1 MSDTMFKIR
10 QIISLV
16 VFIGALSLMGMIT
29 ERPIM
34 IAAYGAVFIAVTVLM
49 YFIINRRQR
58 HFEITQ
64 TDSTL
69 LYRIFGIALGVCALG
84 LPLLIVF
91 RSSVIKLPAELSAG
105 TAAGIVGGVTVA
117 FIALMVLAV
126 HLINTKGKE
135 LVMRSIGFILI
146 IIASAIPGLL
156 MSKVDR
162 TTSGIGSVYYVAM
175 AVLILAYNSYSMLFM
190 RRD

>member
-29 ERPIM
+29 NRPIM
-34 IAAYGAVFIAVTVLM
+34 VAAYAAVFIAVTVLM
-49 YFIINRRQR
+49 YFVINRRQR

-64 TDSTL
+64 TDSTM
-69 LYRIFGIALGVCALG
+69 LYRIIGIVLGILALG
-84 LPLLIVF
+84 LPLLMVF
-91 RSSVIKLPAELSAG
+91 RSSVIKLPADLTAG
-105 TAAGIVGGVTVA
+105 AAAGIVGGVTVA
-117 FIALMVLAV
+117 FIALMVVAV
-126 HLINTKGKE
+126 HLINTKGHE
-135 LVMRSIGFILI
+135 MVMRTIGFVLI

-156 MSKVDR
+156 MSMVDR

-175 AVLILAYNSYSMLFM
+175 AVLILAYNSYSMLFI

>member
-69 LYRIFGIALGVCALG
+69 LYRIIGIVLGICALG

-126 HLINTKGKE
+126 HLINTKGKKM
-135 LVMRSIGFILI
+135 VMRSIGFILI
-146 IIASAIPGLL
+146 VIASAIPGLL

>member
-29 ERPIM
+29 NRPIM
-34 IAAYGAVFIAVTVLM
+34 IAAYAAVFIAVTVLM
-49 YFIINRRQR
+49 YFVINRRQR

-64 TDSTL
+64 TDSTM
-69 LYRIFGIALGVCALG
+69 LYRIIGIVLGILALG
-84 LPLLIVF
+84 LPLLMVF
-91 RSSVIKLPAELSAG
+91 RSSVIKLPADLTAG
-105 TAAGIVGGVTVA
+105 AAAGIVGGVTVA
-117 FIALMVLAV
+117 FIALMVVAV
-126 HLINTKGKE
+126 HLINTKGQE
-135 LVMRSIGFILI
+135 MVMRTIGFVLI

-190 RRD
+190 RRN